1 MNWLRRLA
9 VDTTPLQVPAFKR
22 LFLGT
27 VVTVI
32 GTQMTLV
39 AVPVQA
45 YLLTGSSLV
54 VGLTSIV
61 ALVPLVIFGLL
72 GGAIADAMDRR
83 MLLLITSSGA
93 AVTAIGLFL
102 QSLLPG
108 GGSLLLLWILV
119 FFQSACFAVNAPT
132 RSATIPALVG
142 LARVPAANALNMTIT
157 QAGIIGAPLLAGLL
171 IGAGDLSLTYAV
183 DAVGLLIA
191 LPLLRGL
198 PPLLPSGAGGVDGA
212 GGEVGAGQRDRA
224 GQGRINLV
232 GAIRSV
238 AEGFAFLRT
247 QPVLLMTFVVDII
260 AMVFG
265 FPRAVLPELA
275 ATTFADSSNALGWLF
290 AAMSIGAVVA
300 GLLSGPVARV
310 ERQGLVILVAIAVW
324 GIAVALFGLTSS
336 LFWAVFFL
344 AMSGSADMVS
354 AVLRTSI
361 LQSGAPDA
369 MRGRMQGVFIV
380 VVAGGPRLGDLRAG
394 AMAAAVSI
402 PATMVSGGLFIVAAM
417 VVVAIVVP
425 TFRRYRCEEGPGAT
439 ATSSP

>member
-1 MNWLRRLA
+1 VTVNWLRRLA

-27 VVTVI
+27 VVTVL

-39 AVPVQA
+39 TVPVQA
-45 YLLTGSSLV
+45 YLLTGSSLI
-54 VGLTSIV
+54 VGVTSIV

-72 GGAIADAMDRR
+72 GGAIADAVDRR
-83 MLLLITSSGA
+83 LLLLVTSAGA
-93 AVTAIGLFL
+93 ALTAIGLFL

-108 GGSLLLLWILV
+108 GGSLWLLWILV

-142 LARVPAANALNMTIT
+142 LRRTPAANALNMTVT

-171 IGAGDLSLTYAV
+171 IGAGDLPLTYAV

-198 PPLLPSGAGGVDGA
+198 PPLLPGG
-212 GGEVGAGQRDRA
+212 GG
-224 GQGRINLV
+224 GRINLL

-238 AEGFAFLRT
+238 GEGFTFLRT

-275 ATTFADSSNALGWLF
+275 DTTFAGSSNALGWLF

-300 GLLSGPVARV
+300 GVLSGPVARV
-310 ERQGLVILVAIAVW
+310 HRQGAVILVAIAVW
-324 GIAVALFGLTSS
+324 GIAVALFGVTTS

-344 AMSGSADMVS
+344 ALSGAADMVS

-361 LQSGAPDA
+361 LQSGAPDV

-394 AMAAAVSI
+394 AMAAAVSV
-402 PATMVSGGLFIVAAM
+402 PVTMVSGGLLIVVAM

-425 TFRRYRCEEGPGAT
+425 TFWRYRF
-439 ATSSP
+439 SSGSRESPKTG

>member
-83 MLLLITSSGA
+83 VLLLITSSGA
-93 AVTAIGLFL
+93 ALTAIGLFL

-119 FFQSACFAVNAPT
+119 FLQSACFAVNAPT

-157 QAGIIGAPLLAGLL
+157 QAGIIGAPLIAGLL

-198 PPLLPSGAGGVDGA
+198 PPLLPGGAGGVDGA

-224 GQGRINLV
+224 GQSRINLV

-310 ERQGLVILVAIAVW
+310 KRQGLVILVAIVVW

-344 AMSGSADMVS
+344 AMSGAADMVS

-402 PATMVSGGLFIVAAM
+402 PATMVSGGLFIIAAM

-439 ATSSP
+439 ETSSP

>member
-1 MNWLRRLA
+1 MTGGNWFRRLA
-9 VDTTPLQVPAFKR
+9 VDTSPLQVAAFKR

-27 VVTVI
+27 VVTVV

-45 YLLTGSSLV
+45 YLLTRSSLI

-83 MLLLITSSGA
+83 VLLLITSSGA
-93 AVTAIGLFL
+93 ALTAIGLFL

-108 GGSLLLLWILV
+108 GGSLWVLWILV

-142 LARVPAANALNMTIT
+142 LARVPAANALNMTVT

-171 IGAGDLSLTYAV
+171 IGAGDLWLTYAV

-198 PPLLPSGAGGVDGA
+198 PPLMPDGGL
-212 GGEVGAGQRDRA
+212 
-224 GQGRINLV
+224 GRIDLLTAV
-232 GAIRSV
+232 RSV
-238 AEGFAFLRT
+238 AEGFSFLRT

-265 FPRAVLPELA
+265 WPRAVLPELA
-275 ATTFADSSNALGWLF
+275 ETTFAGSSNALGWLF
-290 AAMSIGAVVA
+290 AATSIGAVVA
-300 GLLSGPVARV
+300 GVLSGPVARV
-310 ERQGLVILVAIAVW
+310 RRQGAVILVAISVW
-324 GIAVALFGLTSS
+324 GIAVALFGMTTS

-344 AMSGSADMVS
+344 GMSGAADMVS

-394 AMAAAVSI
+394 AMAAAVTV
-402 PATMVSGGLFIVAAM
+402 PVTMVSGGLFIVLAM
-417 VVVAIVVP
+417 VVVAIAVP
-425 TFRRYRCEEGPGAT
+425 TVWRYRFDGGAP
-439 ATSSP
+439 ATDKGVPLGS

>member
-1 MNWLRRLA
+1 MNWIRWLA
-9 VDTTPLQVPAFKR
+9 VDTSPLQVPAFKR

-27 VVTVI
+27 VVTVL

-61 ALVPLVIFGLL
+61 ALVPLIIFGLL
-72 GGAIADAMDRR
+72 GGAIADAVDRR
-83 MLLLITSSGA
+83 LLLLVTSSGA
-93 AVTAIGLFL
+93 AVTAIGLLL
-102 QSLLPG
+102 QSSLPG
-108 GGSLLLLWILV
+108 GGSLWVLWPLV
-119 FFQSACFAVNAPT
+119 FLQSACFAVNAPT

-142 LARVPAANALNMTIT
+142 LARVPAANALNMTVT

-171 IGAGDLSLTYAV
+171 IGAGNLPLTYAI

-191 LPLLRGL
+191 VPLLRGL
-198 PPLLPSGAGGVDGA
+198 PPLPPDGGA
-212 GGEVGAGQRDRA
+212 
-224 GQGRINLV
+224 GRINLL
-232 GAIRSV
+232 GAVRSV

-265 FPRAVLPELA
+265 MPRAVFPELA
-275 ATTFADSSNALGWLF
+275 DSTFAGSSNALGWLF

-310 ERQGLVILVAIAVW
+310 QRQGAVILVAISVW
-324 GIAVALFGLTSS
+324 GIAIALFGVTTS
-336 LFWAVFFL
+336 LMWAVFFL
-344 AMSGSADMVS
+344 ALSGAADMVS
-354 AVLRTSI
+354 AVLRTSM

-394 AMAAAVSI
+394 AMAAAWTI
-402 PATMVSGGLFIVAAM
+402 PATMISGGVLIVVAM
-417 VVVAIVVP
+417 VVVAIAVP
-425 TFRRYRCEEGPGAT
+425 TFWRYRFDDRGPEPQSA
-439 ATSSP
+439 AL

>member
-1 MNWLRRLA
+1 VNWLRRLA

-45 YLLTGSSLV
+45 YLLTGSSLI

-83 MLLLITSSGA
+83 LLLLITSSGA
-93 AVTAIGLFL
+93 ALTAIGLFL

-108 GGSLLLLWILV
+108 GGSLPLLWILV

-157 QAGIIGAPLLAGLL
+157 QAGIIGAPLIAGLL

-183 DAVGLLIA
+183 DALGLLIA

-198 PPLLPSGAGGVDGA
+198 PPLLPDGGG
-212 GGEVGAGQRDRA
+212 
-224 GQGRINLV
+224 GRINLV

-275 ATTFADSSNALGWLF
+275 ATTFAGSSNALGWLF

-324 GIAVALFGLTSS
+324 GIAVSLFGLTSS
-336 LFWAVFFL
+336 LFWAVSFL
-344 AMSGSADMVS
+344 AMSGAADMVS

-361 LQSGAPDA
+361 LQAGAPDA

-402 PATMVSGGLFIVAAM
+402 PATMISGGLFIVAAM
-417 VVVAIVVP
+417 AVVAIVVP
-425 TFRRYRCEEGPGAT
+425 TFRRYRFEEGSGAT
-439 ATSSP
+439 ETSSL

>member
-45 YLLTGSSLV
+45 YLLTGSSLI

-83 MLLLITSSGA
+83 VLLLITSSGA
-93 AVTAIGLFL
+93 ALTAIGLFL

-142 LARVPAANALNMTIT
+142 RARVPAANALNMTIT
-157 QAGIIGAPLLAGLL
+157 QAGIIGAPLIAGLL

-183 DAVGLLIA
+183 DAAGLLIA

-198 PPLLPSGAGGVDGA
+198 PPLLPSAAGGVDRAEGDGYRAHEGA
-212 GGEVGAGQRDRA
+212 GH
-224 GQGRINLV
+224 GRINLA

-238 AEGFAFLRT
+238 GEGFAFLRT

-275 ATTFADSSNALGWLF
+275 ATTFAGSSNALGWLF
-290 AAMSIGAVVA
+290 AAMSIGAVGA

-310 ERQGLVILVAIAVW
+310 ERQGLVILVAISVW

-336 LFWAVFFL
+336 LFGAVFFL
-344 AMSGSADMVS
+344 AMSGAADMVS

-402 PATMVSGGLFIVAAM
+402 PATMISGGLFIVAAM
-417 VVVAIVVP
+417 VVVAIAVP
-425 TFRRYRCEEGPGAT
+425 TFRRYRFEEGPGAT
-439 ATSSP
+439 GTLSP

>member
-1 MNWLRRLA
+1 VNWLRRLA

-27 VVTVI
+27 VVTVL

-45 YLLTGSSLV
+45 YLLTGSSLI

-61 ALVPLVIFGLL
+61 ALVPLIIFGLL
-72 GGAIADAMDRR
+72 GGAIADSVDRR
-83 MLLLITSSGA
+83 VLLLITSSGA
-93 AVTAIGLFL
+93 AATALGLFL

-108 GGSLLLLWILV
+108 GGSLLVLWILV

-142 LARVPAANALNMTIT
+142 LARVPAANALNMTVT
-157 QAGIIGAPLLAGLL
+157 QAGIIGAPLIAGLL
-171 IGAGDLSLTYAV
+171 IGAGDLSVTYAV

-191 LPLLRGL
+191 IPLLGGL
-198 PPLLPSGAGGVDGA
+198 PALLPDGGV
-212 GGEVGAGQRDRA
+212 
-224 GQGRINLV
+224 GRINLV
-232 GAIRSV
+232 GAVRSV
-238 AEGFAFLRT
+238 GEGFTFLRT
-247 QPVLLMTFVVDII
+247 QPALLMTFVVDII

-265 FPRAVLPELA
+265 MPRAVFPELA
-275 ATTFADSSNALGWLF
+275 DTTFAGSSNALGWLF
-290 AAMSIGAVVA
+290 AAMSIGAVLA

-310 ERQGLVILVAIAVW
+310 QRQGAVILVAIAVW
-324 GIAVALFGLTSS
+324 GIAVALFGVTSS

-344 AMSGSADMVS
+344 ALSGAADMVS
-354 AVLRTSI
+354 AVLRTSM

-380 VVAGGPRLGDLRAG
+380 VVAGGPRLGDLRSG
-394 AMAAAVSI
+394 AMAAAWTI
-402 PATMVSGGLFIVAAM
+402 PATMVSGGLFIVVAM
-417 VVVAIVVP
+417 LVVAIAVP
-425 TFRRYRCEEGPGAT
+425 TFWRYRFDERGGGA
-439 ATSSP
+439 APTS

>member
-9 VDTTPLQVPAFKR
+9 VDTSPLQVSAFKR

-27 VVTVI
+27 VVTVL

-39 AVPVQA
+39 AVPVQV
-45 YLLTGSSLV
+45 YLLTRSSLM
-54 VGLTSIV
+54 VGVTSIV
-61 ALVPLVIFGLL
+61 ALVPLVVFGLL
-72 GGAIADAMDRR
+72 GGAIADAVDRR
-83 MLLLITSSGA
+83 LLLLMTSGGA
-93 AVTAIGLFL
+93 ALTAVGLFL

-108 GGSLLLLWILV
+108 GGSLWVLWPLV

-142 LARVPAANALNMTIT
+142 LPRVPAANALNMTVT

-171 IGAGDLSLTYAV
+171 IGGGDLPLTYAV
-183 DAVGLLIA
+183 DALGLLIA

-198 PPLLPSGAGGVDGA
+198 PPLPPDGGA
-212 GGEVGAGQRDRA
+212 
-224 GQGRINLV
+224 GRINLT
-232 GAIRSV
+232 GAVRSV

-247 QPVLLMTFVVDII
+247 QPLLLMTFVVDII

-265 FPRAVLPELA
+265 MPRAVFPQLA
-275 ATTFADSSNALGWLF
+275 TTTFAGSSNALGWLF

-310 ERQGLVILVAIAVW
+310 RRQGAVILAAISVWGVAIA
-324 GIAVALFGLTSS
+324 LFGVTTS

-344 AMSGSADMVS
+344 ALSGAADMVS
-354 AVLRTSI
+354 AVLRTSM
-361 LQSGAPDA
+361 LQSGAPDV

-394 AMAAAVSI
+394 AMAAAWTV
-402 PATMVSGGLFIVAAM
+402 PATMVSGGVFIVLAM
-417 VVVAIVVP
+417 MVVAIVVP
-425 TFRRYRCEEGPGAT
+425 TFWRYRFEA
-439 ATSSP
+439 

>member
-1 MNWLRRLA
+1 VNWLRRLA

-27 VVTVI
+27 VVTVL

-45 YLLTGSSLV
+45 YLLTGSSLI

-61 ALVPLVIFGLL
+61 ALVPLIIFGLL

-83 MLLLITSSGA
+83 SLLLITSGGA
-93 AVTAIGLFL
+93 ALTAVGLFL

-108 GGSLLLLWILV
+108 GGSLALLWVLV
-119 FFQSACFAVNAPT
+119 FCQSACFAVNAPT

-142 LARVPAANALNMTIT
+142 LARVPAANALNMTVT
-157 QAGIIGAPLLAGLL
+157 QAGIVGAPLLAGLL

-183 DAVGLLIA
+183 DAVGLLLA

-198 PPLLPSGAGGVDGA
+198 PTLMPAGGAGRVHLLGA
-212 GGEVGAGQRDRA
+212 V
-224 GQGRINLV
+224 
-232 GAIRSV
+232 RSV
-238 AEGFAFLRT
+238 AEGFTFLRS

-275 ATTFADSSNALGWLF
+275 TTTFAGSSNALGWLF

-310 ERQGLVILVAIAVW
+310 RRQGAVILAAIVVW
-324 GIAVALFGLTSS
+324 GMAVALFGLMSS
-336 LFWAVFFL
+336 LLWAVFFL
-344 AMSGSADMVS
+344 ALSGAADMVS

-361 LQSGAPDA
+361 LQAGAPDA

-394 AMAAAVSI
+394 GMAAAVSI
-402 PATMVSGGLFIVAAM
+402 PITMVSGGLIIVLAM
-417 VVVAIVVP
+417 IVVAVVVP
-425 TFRRYRCEEGPGAT
+425 TFQRYRTDRGDPSA
-439 ATSSP
+439 AMAAD

>member
-27 VVTVI
+27 TVTVV

-45 YLLTGSSLV
+45 FLLTRSSLI
-54 VGLTSIV
+54 VGLTSLV
-61 ALVPLVIFGLL
+61 ALLPLIIFGLL

-83 MLLLITSSGA
+83 KLLLITSSVA
-93 AVTAIGLFL
+93 ALTAVGLFV

-108 GGSLLLLWILV
+108 GGSLGLLWILV
-119 FFQSACFAVNAPT
+119 FLQSASFAVNAPT

-142 LARVPAANALNMTIT
+142 LVRVPAANALNMTVT
-157 QAGIIGAPLLAGLL
+157 QAGIIGAPLIAGVL
-171 IGAGDLSLTYAV
+171 IGAGNLSITYAV

-191 LPLLRGL
+191 IPLLRGL
-198 PPLLPSGAGGVDGA
+198 PPLPPHGGPGRVSLPAAV
-212 GGEVGAGQRDRA
+212 
-224 GQGRINLV
+224 
-232 GAIRSV
+232 RSV
-238 AEGFAFLRT
+238 AEGFGFLRT
-247 QPVLLMTFVVDII
+247 RPVLLMTFVVDII
-260 AMVFG
+260 AMVAG

-275 ATTFADSSNALGWLF
+275 ETTFAGSSNALGWLF

-310 ERQGLVILVAIAVW
+310 QRQGMVILVAISLW
-324 GIAVALFGLTSS
+324 GIAVAAFGVSTS
-336 LFWAVFFL
+336 LVWAVLFL
-344 AMSGSADMVS
+344 ALSGAADMVS

-361 LQSGAPDA
+361 LQADAPDA

-394 AMAAAVSI
+394 AMATAISV
-402 PATMVSGGLFIVAAM
+402 PATMVSGGIFIVVAM
-417 VVVAIVVP
+417 LVVAIGVP
-425 TFRRYRCEEGPGAT
+425 TFRRYRAENGEPDLPNA
-439 ATSSP
+439 PV

>member
-1 MNWLRRLA
+1 VNWLRRLA

-27 VVTVI
+27 VVTVL

-45 YLLTGSSLV
+45 YLLTGSSLI

-72 GGAIADAMDRR
+72 GGAIADAVDRR
-83 MLLLITSSGA
+83 LLLLSTSSGA
-93 AVTAIGLFL
+93 ALTAIGLFA

-108 GGSLLLLWILV
+108 GGSLWLLWILV

-142 LARVPAANALNMTIT
+142 LPRTPAANALNMTVT

-171 IGAGDLSLTYAV
+171 IGAGNLSLTYAV

-191 LPLLRGL
+191 VPLLRGL
-198 PPLLPSGAGGVDGA
+198 PPLLPDGGG
-212 GGEVGAGQRDRA
+212 
-224 GQGRINLV
+224 GRINLL
-232 GAIRSV
+232 GAVRSV
-238 AEGFAFLRT
+238 AEGFDFLRT
-247 QPVLLMTFVVDII
+247 QPALLMTFVVDII

-275 ATTFADSSNALGWLF
+275 DTTFADSSNALGWLF

-300 GLLSGPVARV
+300 GVLSGPVARV
-310 ERQGLVILVAIAVW
+310 QRQGAVILVAIAVW
-324 GIAVALFGLTSS
+324 GIAVALFGITTS
-336 LFWAVFFL
+336 LVGAVLFL
-344 AMSGSADMVS
+344 ALSGAADMVS
-354 AVLRTSI
+354 AVLRTSM
-361 LQSGAPDA
+361 LQSGAPDV

-394 AMAAAVSI
+394 AMAATLSI
-402 PATMVSGGLFIVAAM
+402 PATMVSGGLFIVLAM
-417 VVVAIVVP
+417 LVVAFAVP
-425 TFRRYRCEEGPGAT
+425 TFRRYRFDDRDPGA
-439 ATSSP
+439 SMPSL

>member
-1 MNWLRRLA
+1 LVNWLRRLA

-45 YLLTGSSLV
+45 YLLTGSSLI

-83 MLLLITSSGA
+83 LLLLITSTGA
-93 AVTAIGLFL
+93 ALTAIGLFL

-108 GGSLLLLWILV
+108 GGSLAVLWVLV

-142 LARVPAANALNMTIT
+142 LARVPAANALNMTVT
-157 QAGIIGAPLLAGLL
+157 QAGIIGAPLIAGLL
-171 IGAGDLSLTYAV
+171 IGAGDLQLTYAV

-198 PPLLPSGAGGVDGA
+198 PPLMPDGG
-212 GGEVGAGQRDRA
+212 GGG
-224 GQGRINLV
+224 INLL
-232 GAIRSV
+232 GAVRSV
-238 AEGFAFLRT
+238 GEGFAFLRT

-265 FPRAVLPELA
+265 WPRAVLPELA
-275 ATTFADSSNALGWLF
+275 DTTFAGSSNALGWLF
-290 AAMSIGAVVA
+290 AATSIGAVLA
-300 GLLSGPVARV
+300 GVLSGPVARV
-310 ERQGLVILVAIAVW
+310 QRQGAVILAAIAVW
-324 GIAVALFGLTSS
+324 GIAVAFFGVTTS
-336 LFWAVFFL
+336 LLWAVFFL
-344 AMSGSADMVS
+344 ALSGAADMVS

-402 PATMVSGGLFIVAAM
+402 PATMVGGGLFIVLTM
-417 VVVAIVVP
+417 LLVAIAVP
-425 TFRRYRCEEGPGAT
+425 TFRRYRADGRDPKR
-439 ATSSP
+439 

>member
-27 VVTVI
+27 VVTVL

-45 YLLTGSSLV
+45 YLLTGSSLI

-61 ALVPLVIFGLL
+61 ALVPLIIFGLL
-72 GGAIADAMDRR
+72 GGAIADSVDRR
-83 MLLLITSSGA
+83 VLLLITSSGA
-93 AVTAIGLFL
+93 AATALGLFL

-108 GGSLLLLWILV
+108 GGSLLVLWILV

-142 LARVPAANALNMTIT
+142 LARVPAANALNMTVT
-157 QAGIIGAPLLAGLL
+157 QAGIIGAPLIAGLL
-171 IGAGDLSLTYAV
+171 IGAGDLSVTYAV

-191 LPLLRGL
+191 IPLLGGL
-198 PPLLPSGAGGVDGA
+198 PALLPDGGV
-212 GGEVGAGQRDRA
+212 
-224 GQGRINLV
+224 GRINLV
-232 GAIRSV
+232 GAVRSV
-238 AEGFAFLRT
+238 GEGFTFLRT
-247 QPVLLMTFVVDII
+247 QPALLMTFVVDII

-265 FPRAVLPELA
+265 MPRAVFPELA
-275 ATTFADSSNALGWLF
+275 NTTFAGSSNALGWLF
-290 AAMSIGAVVA
+290 AAMSIGAVLA

-310 ERQGLVILVAIAVW
+310 QRQGAVILAAIAVW
-324 GIAVALFGLTSS
+324 GIAVALFGVTSS

-344 AMSGSADMVS
+344 ALSGAADMVS
-354 AVLRTSI
+354 AVLRTSM

-380 VVAGGPRLGDLRAG
+380 VVAGGPRLGDLRSG
-394 AMAAAVSI
+394 AMAAAWTI
-402 PATMVSGGLFIVAAM
+402 PATMVSGGLFIVVAM
-417 VVVAIVVP
+417 LVVAIAVP
-425 TFRRYRCEEGPGAT
+425 TFWRYRFDERGGGA
-439 ATSSP
+439 APTS